1 MTALL
6 VLLAI
11 TSCYTLGLALIA
23 GLVTLAGNLY
33 DRWIEADRLRA
44 YQIRRRLDTTR
55 RNRR

>member
-6 VLLAI
+6 ILLAL
-11 TSCYTLGLALIA
+11 TSAYTLGLALIA
-23 GLVTLAGNLY
+23 GLCTLAGNLY